1 MDSDCCCEELMINLN
16 LLSTW
21 HFDHHVPPSWNQ
33 VFRNEHSYFGLRF
46 KVVLGRAILK
56 VQTKIRNVSEHFIKA
71 FNWEPFSFKVLFTLL
86 GILCLLETNCL
97 FKNLCLLQL
106 LPFKTILHSPVFW
119 VLQSEGWYITDI
131 CMQTTNKLQF
141 VKISL
146 VTPSM
151 ITCLKG
157 EYCNFYWTQVSLG
170 SDLWARLS
178 LT

>member
-21 HFDHHVPPSWNQ
+21 HFDHRLPRSSNH

-46 KVVLGRAILK
+46 KVVLGRAIKCKQKSETSANTSSKHSTGNHFRSKYFSHFWGFCVFSKICVFCSFYRLRQSFIRRYSGSYK
-56 VQTKIRNVSEHFIKA
+56 VK
-71 FNWEPFSFKVLFTLL
+71 
-86 GILCLLETNCL
+86 G
-97 FKNLCLLQL
+97 
-106 LPFKTILHSPVFW
+106 
-119 VLQSEGWYITDI
+119 DI
-131 CMQTTNKLQF
+131 SQIFACNKLQF

-157 EYCNFYWTQVSLG
+157 VLQFLLDPGVPG

-178 LT
+178 LTE